1 MSLTRS
7 PEPPVAVDV
16 AAACTAALVD
26 VAENSFFAFVVP
38 TDADQFAAGVDR
50 LAEVGGLAWLTA
62 RIEFA
67 GPFCGAIEIDLP
79 VGLAESLRASFLGLE
94 PDATAGAP
102 PLSDSVGEFVNQ
114 VCGMWLTTTCHDQRF
129 DLRPPAVVER
139 PVGWRPPAAD
149 ARRVVSYEVNDLPL
163 RLVVGLVTEG

>member
-7 PEPPVAVDV
+7 PGPLVDADV
-16 AAACTAALVD
+16 TAACTGALVD

-38 TDADQFAAGVDR
+38 TDADQFAAGVER
-50 LAEVGGLAWLTA
+50 PAEGGEHAWLTA

-67 GPFCGAIEIDLP
+67 GPFSGAIEIDLP
-79 VGLAESLRASFLGLE
+79 VVLAESLRASFLGLE
-94 PDATAGAP
+94 PDADAGVP

-114 VCGMWLTTTCHDQRF
+114 VAGMWLTTTCHDQRF

-139 PVGWRPPAAD
+139 PPGWRPPASGD
-149 ARRVVSYEVNDLPL
+149 GQVVTYEVNDLPL